1 VTATAEVE
9 AFVRRY
15 FDRRAGP
22 LQEEE
27 PGVFRASLPESLR
40 TAFDGADSIRIS
52 FDPATAAA
60 AARVDLVAEGSYLLD
75 RIIEDATRSG
85 WHTVARVE
93 APETPPA
100 EVISGALRPRNA
112 TVGVD
117 AASSE
122 SVPHLLFNF
131 RVRLMTDER
140 VDRFESV
147 LIDTRSGKERRPA
160 QSLFDERLSLPEGDS
175 VDRAGIA
182 EAYRTA
188 CRALEARVEAGVKAF
203 RDGAEALRKAEVERI
218 TSYFDRSV
226 NEVLD
231 SKTSGAAEARAFE
244 MERERRLAEADEKFR
259 FVGDV
264 ELCNVRTVLLD
275 VTRAEATFSNR
286 GARRTI
292 PVEFD
297 AANLEVAPL
306 PCEVCGASTAEP
318 VLCFGGHLVGP
329 ECVKGCAF
337 CDRVHCRSC
346 IAAEG
351 AIAPCATCRRPACP
365 DHAEVCALSRRP
377 YCPDH
382 IHGCAICGRTVGP
395 EYVARC
401 VTCEQAYCVVCVAPS
416 AERCLTCRSLEAA
429 PPGDPAVAAA
439 RRRDPALA
447 KVTKWRRASNQR
459 FTVLLAKGLV
469 WNQLLV
475 TDLAGAV
482 LVQKKVLGT

>member
-1 VTATAEVE
+1 
-9 AFVRRY
+9 
-15 FDRRAGP
+15 
-22 LQEEE
+22 
-27 PGVFRASLPESLR
+27 
-40 TAFDGADSIRIS
+40 
-52 FDPATAAA
+52 
-60 AARVDLVAEGSYLLD
+60 
-75 RIIEDATRSG
+75 
-85 WHTVARVE
+85 
-93 APETPPA
+93 
-100 EVISGALRPRNA
+100 
-112 TVGVD
+112 
-117 AASSE
+117 
-122 SVPHLLFNF
+122 
-131 RVRLMTDER
+131 
-140 VDRFESV
+140 
-147 LIDTRSGKERRPA
+147 
-160 QSLFDERLSLPEGDS
+160 

-231 SKTSGAAEARAFE
+231 SKTSGAAEARALE

-275 VTRAEATFSNR
+275 VTRAEATLSNR

-292 PVEFD
+292 TVEFD
-297 AANLEVAPL
+297 AATLEVAPL

-401 VTCEQAYCVVCVAPS
+401 VTCEQGYCVVCVAPP

-429 PPGDPAVAAA
+429 PPGDPAVAAV

>member
-1 VTATAEVE
+1 MTATAEVE

-15 FDRRAGP
+15 FERRAGP
-22 LQEEE
+22 PQAEE

-93 APETPPA
+93 APETPPS
-100 EVISGALRPRNA
+100 EVISRAVRPRNA
-112 TVGVD
+112 TVSVD
-117 AASSE
+117 AASSDP
-122 SVPHLLFNF
+122 VPHLLFNF

-140 VDRFESV
+140 LDRFESV
-147 LIDTRSGKERRPA
+147 LIDTRTGKERRPA
-160 QSLFDERLSLPEGDS
+160 QSLFDESLSLPEGDA
-175 VDRAGIA
+175 VDWSGVAG
-182 EAYRTA
+182 AYRIA

-203 RDGAEALRKAEVERI
+203 RDGAEGLRKAEVERI

-231 SKTSGAAEARAFE
+231 SKTAGAAEARALE
-244 MERERRLAEADEKFR
+244 LERERRLAEADEKFR

-292 PVEFD
+292 LVEFD
-297 AANLEVAPL
+297 AANLEVPAL
-306 PCEVCGASTAEP
+306 PCEVCGTSTAKP

-329 ECVKGCAF
+329 DCVEGCAF

-351 AIAPCATCRRPACP
+351 AIAPSAAMHDRTTRRCAP
-365 DHAEVCALSRRP
+365 
-377 YCPDH
+377 
-382 IHGCAICGRTVGP
+382 
-395 EYVARC
+395 
-401 VTCEQAYCVVCVAPS
+401 
-416 AERCLTCRSLEAA
+416 
-429 PPGDPAVAAA
+429 
-439 RRRDPALA
+439 
-447 KVTKWRRASNQR
+447 
-459 FTVLLAKGLV
+459 
-469 WNQLLV
+469 
-475 TDLAGAV
+475 
-482 LVQKKVLGT
+482 